1 MEKKEVK
8 LKGERMMFSPIGIKE
23 NYYKETYPELKKI
36 KEFDVI
42 KDNYLR
48 FVWWIANTTS
58 PLVNK
63 YEEISERIPY
73 AIDSVW
79 GDKLKKLDKE
89 NLLKGNFE
97 ATLETAIYK
106 MSELDISA
114 RDKSKTMVD
123 KIFDQFEEIVSNGY
137 DEFKDKDDVVNYA
150 SYVSTMNKITE
161 ALPNLIDLKEKGF
174 GIKNKTNVRGSNEGQ
189 KNHERFHGKE
199 K

>member
-1 MEKKEVK
+1 MKNEEIK

-48 FVWWIANTTS
+48 FVWWVANTTS
-58 PLVNK
+58 PLVVK
-63 YEEISERIPY
+63 HDEISERIPY
-73 AIDSVW
+73 AIDYVW
-79 GDKLKKLDKE
+79 GDKLKKVEKE

-123 KIFDQFEEIVSNGY
+123 KIFDQFEEIVTKGY
-137 DEFKDKDDVVNYA
+137 EEFRDKDEVVNYA